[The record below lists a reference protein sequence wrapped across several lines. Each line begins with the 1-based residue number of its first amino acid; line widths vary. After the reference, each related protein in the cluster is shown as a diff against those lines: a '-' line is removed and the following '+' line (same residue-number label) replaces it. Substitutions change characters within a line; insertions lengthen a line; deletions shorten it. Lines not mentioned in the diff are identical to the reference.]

1 MNHSFP
7 QQDFPEHL
15 LTVPGFIGDVIK
27 YNLDTAHRKQP
38 ILALAAAIALQSV
51 LAARKVQDERGNR
64 TNLYIVGAARS
75 ADREDHHAR
84 QINKDV
90 LYLSGNDNLCA
101 TEEISNEH
109 DMLCVLK
116 DNPASLFHMDGVPLS
131 MRSILNGL
139 FTCSNHQYKGKVY
152 AIPSRN
158 ISINQPCAS
167 FYASTTLSNFYGSLT
182 LHSMQNGFMSR
193 MLVFECNDV
202 SATEYQLLR
211 KNPPA
216 SVIDKA
222 RYWREFEPTSEAHQS
237 GQPVPTVVK
246 ADEEAVNIFREFNN
260 SVERKHIQNGSDVEI
275 SLWTRALEKANRL
288 ALIAACS
295 RDTADLRI
303 TVEDARWATELSQY
317 LTERMMYTASTDG
330 GELESFIESEGNHE
344 RVIVEDQATQSGPLQ
359 VDSSQAITE
368 IMSAIGRI
376 EAAQN
381 ELLEAHRAK
390 KKQRREYKPRIK
402 TNTILEMIRNKG
414 SYGLTDDEGLASLGL
429 DSNAGYRQLRVQ
441 LVHENL
447 VSHSGLKRKNRSG
460 YSGGVWVA
468 IEHAPKTGGAA

>member
-1 MNHSFP
+1 M
-7 QQDFPEHL
+7 
-15 LTVPGFIGDVIK
+15 PGFIGDVIK
-27 YNLDTAHRKQP
+27 YNLDTARRKQP

-51 LAARKVQDERGNR
+51 LAARKVQDEYGNR
-64 TNLYIVGAARS
+64 TNLYIVGVAKS
-75 ADREDHHAR
+75 AGGKEHAR

-90 LYLSGNDNLCA
+90 LYQSGNDNLCA
-101 TEEISNEH
+101 TEVVKDDHE
-109 DMLCVLK
+109 MMCALK
-116 DNPASLFHMDGVPLS
+116 ASPASLFQMDGVQKNV
-131 MRSILNGL
+131 RSLMNGL
-139 FTCSNHQYKGKVY
+139 YSAANSEYKGKVY
-152 AIPSRN
+152 ADTSRK
-158 ISINQPCAS
+158 ISITQPCAS
-167 FYASTTLSNFYGSLT
+167 VYATADLIGFYKTLSID
-182 LHSMQNGFMSR
+182 SMLNGFMGR
-193 MLVFECNDV
+193 MLVFEGK
-202 SATEYQLLR
+202 E
-211 KNPPA
+211 P
-216 SVIDKA
+216 SVKECQSIQEIPHSIMDKA
-222 RYWREFEPTSEAHQS
+222 RFWGEYKPTSDAHQS
-237 GQPVPTVVK
+237 VQPVPTVVK
-246 ADEEAVNIFREFNN
+246 ADEEAFIVFREFGD
-260 SVERKHIQNGSDVEI
+260 SVERKHIQNRSDVEI
-275 SLWTRALEKANRL
+275 SLWGRALEKANRL

-317 LTERMMYTASTDG
+317 LTERMMYTASTNG

-344 RVIVEDQATQSGPLQ
+344 NVIVEDQATQSGPLQ

-447 VSHSGLKRKNRSG
+447 VSDSGLKRKNRSG
-460 YSGGVWVA
+460 YSGRVWVA
-468 IEHAPKTGGAA
+468 IEHASETGGAA